1 MTYAENQFMEM
12 TRDKEWHNPAKE
24 NQENLE
30 LTAKIKA
37 LKEQFNSRSKGA
49 SRNEKQAWKKIEPKP
64 EEAQTKKVGGKT
76 FNWCIHHK
84 AWCMYKLSE
93 CCLGMPTANA
103 QPCSVEAVNNNDKA
117 TFTLENALAALW
129 MDET

>member
-1 MTYAENQFMEM
+1 MEEI
-12 TRDKEWHNPAKE
+12 R
-24 NQENLE
+24 
-30 LTAKIKA
+30 
-37 LKEQFNSRSKGA
+37 
-49 SRNEKQAWKKIEPKP
+49 PKP

-76 FNWCIHHK
+76 FNWCIHHI
-84 AWCMYKLSE
+84 AWCMHKLSE